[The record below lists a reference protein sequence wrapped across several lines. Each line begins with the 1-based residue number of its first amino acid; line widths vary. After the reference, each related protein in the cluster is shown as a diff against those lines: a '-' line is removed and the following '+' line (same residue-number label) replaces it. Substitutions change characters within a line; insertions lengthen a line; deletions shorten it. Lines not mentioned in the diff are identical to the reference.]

1 MEIMHDAENHKFYLI
16 KDGQESYAFYRM
28 QDKETMN
35 IFRVYVPPEQRHQGL
50 AAKVAKAAL
59 SYARENNLKV
69 IPSCSYTA
77 FYIERNKE
85 YEDLLA

>member
-1 MEIMHDAENHKFYLI
+1 MEIMHDSGNHKFYLI

-59 SYARENNLKV
+59 DYAMKNNLKV

-85 YEDLLA
+85 YGSLL